1 MKYDPIPAE
10 DEELAHK
17 LLSYLKATG
26 LRLGLIIN
34 FKVLVLKDGI
44 KRVVR

>member
-1 MKYDPIPAE
+1 MV
-10 DEELAHK
+10 
-17 LLSYLKATG
+17 YLKATN
-26 LRLGLIIN
+26 LRLGLMIN

>member
-1 MKYDPIPAE
+1 MNHQA
-10 DEELAHK
+10 K
-17 LLSYLKATG
+17 LLSYLKATS

-34 FKVLVLKDGI
+34 FNTLVLKDGI